1 MACGTGCDS
10 SKTTRPVV
18 IRSVERAALIL
29 IGPRSHGIDPIKPPR
44 HRVHYGTRFIG
55 VELPSAQSAHV
66 DLERNKLLTRKLHL
80 AIHLDAEDVG
90 IAQGIGQGVAENWV
104 VFIQLGDVPR
114 SAFP

>member
-10 SKTTRPVV
+10 SKTTARGHTFRRARRPD
-18 IRSVERAALIL
+18 SH
-29 IGPRSHGIDPIKPPR
+29 RSHGIDPIKPPR

-66 DLERNKLLTRKLHL
+66 DLERNKLLTRKLRL

-104 VFIQLGDVPR
+104 VFIQLGGVPR

>member
-1 MACGTGCDS
+1 MNCF
-10 SKTTRPVV
+10 
-18 IRSVERAALIL
+18 LI
-29 IGPRSHGIDPIKPPR
+29 SQDH
-44 HRVHYGTRFIG
+44 HT
-55 VELPSAQSAHV
+55 SSAHWCTSEKIANCCGV
-66 DLERNKLLTRKLHL
+66 RRCRSRALVFCAVNRILTRKLRL